1 MKIKTDIVTGFLDA
15 GKTTFIHKLLG
26 KAKDQYKKIM
36 VLQFEQG
43 EEELN
48 EAFAP
53 NIKCIA
59 VNPKEAYEA
68 ENFLQII
75 KENEPDY
82 LLIEQNGMQ
91 AVSKLLQILE
101 SSKVSKE
108 LELQSIYNIID
119 GNSFK
124 LYLNSYS
131 EQVLDQLANSRCV
144 VLNKGDGLKEEGLKN
159 ITDSVHTLNP
169 DVKIYR
175 YNKEQEELVLLADEQ
190 QKEDQAKSRD
200 WLKNGITVLCLLI
213 IGLLIFKSGS
223 AGAGGVD
230 YKVFVTVFIS
240 ILVQAAP
247 FILLGVVVSSI
258 IQTFV
263 NEQTISRLFPRNGLA
278 GMLAGILLGAA
289 FPVCDCAVV
298 PVASRLIRKGVPI
311 SAAISFMLASP
322 IVNPVVIAATYY
334 AFPNDHRVV
343 FWRVGLGI
351 LVSLLVGT
359 VFLLRPE
366 QRSGILLDQI
376 KESNCS
382 CGYCSRDNQKSGLLN
397 KISYVFAHS
406 GFEFVQTTKYL
417 IIGAFLSTF
426 MQFNI
431 SQDTLISFGKSQSI
445 LPLLVMMGAA
455 FVLSICSTSDAFIAR
470 TFVGKF
476 SMTPIMGFLVLGPM
490 IDVKNMMML
499 FGNFRPRFVAKLIG
513 SLLLIAF
520 VLLYVCRLFIG

>member
-1 MKIKTDIVTGFLDA
+1 MKIKTDVVTGFLDS
-15 GKTTFIHKLLG
+15 GKTTFLRKLL
-26 KAKDQYKKIM
+26 AEVKDKYKKIV
-36 VLQFEQG
+36 VLQLEQG
-43 EEELN
+43 EEELK
-48 EAFAP
+48 ETVSP
-53 NIKCIA
+53 NIKVIP

-68 ENFLQII
+68 EAFLQMI
-75 KENEPDY
+75 KEQEPDY

-91 AVSKLLQILE
+91 SVDKLLQILE
-101 SSKVSKE
+101 SSRLSRE
-108 LELQSIYNIID
+108 LELQRIYNIID
-119 GNSFK
+119 ASAFK

-131 EQVLDQLANSRCV
+131 DRVLDQLANSSCV
-144 VLNKGDGLKEEGLKN
+144 VLNKGDELKEEGLKN
-159 ITDSVHTLNP
+159 ITDSIHTLNP

-175 YNKEQEELVLLADEQ
+175 YNRAREELVLLADEV
-190 QKEDQAKSRD
+190 QKEAQGKNRD
-200 WLKNGITVLCLLI
+200 WLKSGITALCLLI
-213 IGLLIFKSGS
+213 IGLLIFKRGSG
-223 AGAGGVD
+223 GAD
-230 YKVFVTVFIS
+230 YQVFVTVFIS

-263 NEQTISRLFPRNGLA
+263 NEQLISRLFPRNGFA

-298 PVASRLIRKGVPI
+298 PVASRLIRKGVPV

-334 AFPNDHRVV
+334 AFPNDPSVV
-343 FWRVGLGI
+343 FWRVGLGV

-366 QRSGILLDQI
+366 QRSRILQDQV

-397 KISYVFAHS
+397 KISFVFAHS
-406 GFEFVQTTKYL
+406 GFEFVQTIKYL

-431 SQDTLISFGKSQSI
+431 SQDTLIGFGKSQSI

-499 FGNFRPRFVAKLIG
+499 FGNFKPKFVVKLVG
-513 SLLLIAF
+513 SLLFISF
-520 VLLYVCRLFIG
+520 VLLYVCRFFIG